1 MKIRHLAYAVL
12 AILFA
17 SPAWAYTI
25 GGGATD
31 VGGLD
36 TVLDATQDLGCG
48 SGSNEAAE
56 ECWAESVTG
65 TDLTLG
71 TKTENVATYQV
82 DGSSTIIAF
91 SLNSGTGLYIVK
103 NAQGWVLLNN
113 EVELGYGVIDTATS
127 GTYTF
132 CEKVQGQTTCTDTT
146 GTIGDILNIKDTNN
160 LIISHVTPFTDTP
173 NQVPEPG
180 TLSLLGLGL
189 LGLGL
194 ARRRKAIA

>member
-1 MKIRHLAYAVL
+1 MKIRHLAYAAL

-25 GGGATD
+25 NGGATD
-31 VGGLD
+31 VGDLD
-36 TVLDATQDLGCG
+36 TVLAATQDLGCG
-48 SGSNEAAE
+48 NGTNEAAE
-56 ECWAESVTG
+56 ECWAEGVVND
-65 TDLTLG
+65 DLTLG
-71 TKTENVATYQV
+71 TKIDPVATYQV
-82 DGSSTIIAF
+82 DGSTTIIAF

-103 NAQGWVLLNN
+103 NAQGWVLLDN
-113 EVELGYGVIDTATS
+113 EEDFGWGVVNTAQT

-132 CEKVQGQTTCTDTT
+132 CEKVQGTTTCIETT
-146 GTIGDILNIKDTNN
+146 GSIGDILNIKDTNN
-160 LIISHVTPFTDTP
+160 LVISHLTPFTGTP
-173 NQVPEPG
+173 QVPEPG